1 MNDNE
6 NLKSLYNTLQK
17 EGYTPPVFEQF
28 AKDMED
34 DSNLRGVYSTLQNE
48 GYTPPDYDT
57 FRSDM
62 GFGKVAKTNPKV
74 KVGSHAQMVVDE
86 YDRAAK
92 AVGTELTSNNEKS
105 DSEAIN
111 EANEPNRTDN
121 PNKTNEPDRPNTPR
135 MQFVPETENVIMAT
149 PTAETLKKHPWLKAD
164 EAVPFD
170 RNPGEPLDPWVE
182 RQDRPIL
189 QTNLDVRRAKEEI
202 TGEKEYM
209 QKTPASLQ
217 LPGGTTRGVRLD
229 GSISGYVDNMMKQQY
244 GDDYLNGQYT
254 TKDGRLV
261 SGAEY
266 LNEKAQ
272 ETYDQLNKEMDEA
285 RMSYIDADE
294 EKRKELVDALANKYD
309 GLLTRDTIQRAMDDE
324 QAQEEAKGTRRERER
339 TQLDTAYDTAYARRA
354 EAMNENMR
362 KAQEEY
368 ENSSWL
374 DRMFGGNPVQR
385 AYWANQNDRRIQ
397 IADTQMNIV
406 LDARKIIDA
415 GEAYDKGETWAGR
428 LVRGMGD
435 ALTDTGL
442 YDSGVEDMHDL
453 RNVKN
458 ALDAYEAGTATK
470 EQKEL
475 LDVYALLHTAQ
486 GENADAMGGW
496 YGAGGTTVQALPFMA
511 QMAIN
516 PASNLGS
523 ATMKAAT
530 KWGVKQF
537 GKTAM
542 NKYLKRMFVT
552 SLKAGG
558 RVTGD
563 ALAAVLPAFTF
574 GSPAITADTYDR
586 LIGNVHGTED
596 EAGNIIYKNRSDFET
611 SKGAAIAKAAGANL
625 LEYQS
630 EMAGPYF
637 GALSK
642 IAKTGTLKGLEKIGL
657 EKTRDLLT
665 RFSNKDFYRAYA
677 SFARKTQ
684 WHGTF
689 EEYLEE
695 VYNNVA
701 NAIFIGDMDFSTGD
715 NGVFNLE
722 MNLDT
727 PLGAAGMSGAMSTLK
742 TADYAR

>member
-354 EAMNENMR
+354 EAMNEKMR

-374 DRMFGGNPVQR
+374 DRMFGGILYNVRIGPIKTTG
-385 AYWANQNDRRIQ
+385 AYRKPTRR
-397 IADTQMNIV
+397 
-406 LDARKIIDA
+406 
-415 GEAYDKGETWAGR
+415 
-428 LVRGMGD
+428 
-435 ALTDTGL
+435 
-442 YDSGVEDMHDL
+442 
-453 RNVKN
+453 
-458 ALDAYEAGTATK
+458 
-470 EQKEL
+470 
-475 LDVYALLHTAQ
+475 
-486 GENADAMGGW
+486 
-496 YGAGGTTVQALPFMA
+496 
-511 QMAIN
+511 
-516 PASNLGS
+516 
-523 ATMKAAT
+523 
-530 KWGVKQF
+530 
-537 GKTAM
+537 
-542 NKYLKRMFVT
+542 
-552 SLKAGG
+552 
-558 RVTGD
+558 
-563 ALAAVLPAFTF
+563 
-574 GSPAITADTYDR
+574 
-586 LIGNVHGTED
+586 
-596 EAGNIIYKNRSDFET
+596 
-611 SKGAAIAKAAGANL
+611 
-625 LEYQS
+625 
-630 EMAGPYF
+630 
-637 GALSK
+637 
-642 IAKTGTLKGLEKIGL
+642 
-657 EKTRDLLT
+657 
-665 RFSNKDFYRAYA
+665 
-677 SFARKTQ
+677 
-684 WHGTF
+684 
-689 EEYLEE
+689 
-695 VYNNVA
+695 
-701 NAIFIGDMDFSTGD
+701 
-715 NGVFNLE
+715 
-722 MNLDT
+722 
-727 PLGAAGMSGAMSTLK
+727 
-742 TADYAR
+742 